1 MLRASRLRIVGALA
15 AAIAFLAA
23 SALTGLSS
31 TAHADGSAVTV
42 IGQNA
47 WDPANNTTLASPS
60 TVTVAQTTNLTD
72 QVVRVSWSN
81 FTPSSTLYYNDATEY
96 PVRVY
101 QCQGTTVTKP
111 VQCAGTTDYDSK
123 HSVNNIADTNLVNTF
138 TSPDGSGYAD
148 IALRT
153 TVTDS
158 ALGCDATHAC
168 SIVVVPNWGGRQPFL
183 PGVSTADCADHSWD
197 SSTDNGGYMEGPC
210 SWGYRI
216 VVPISFS
223 RGASVC
229 DSGDPNFGASGS
241 PMLQRAV
248 DLWRSS
254 LCVGANANRVGYDSG
269 VNEYSARTDFMNG
282 RTDLGFTTQPATSGS
297 RKFVY
302 APMAVSGVSIAYYV
316 DNANTGKP
324 ITNLKLNARLVAK
337 LLTQSYSMTQSCPGS
352 GTQIPCSPEVTGN
365 PSSILM
371 DPEFLALNPDYQP
384 WDYANAI
391 STGTYP
397 LVVQGDSDLTY
408 ELTRWIESDPQARAF
423 LNGAADPWGMRV
435 NKYYLPTSSPKYPIS
450 SFTANDPGQTNH
462 LPASGSGSCNAG
474 NYACDAWGIQA
485 FWNPISGLDHISN
498 KLLSGQPSSLAPI
511 ANCPSNQG
519 VIEGFCPSHPAD
531 PPQAVGQRGIFAV
544 VPEAD
549 AAAYQFP
556 TAALETTDGH
566 FVQPTTD
573 SMTAA
578 LSSMHTNADKVTQQ
592 VDHSKSNP
600 DAYPLTMV
608 DYAMVPTCG
617 VASSK
622 ATKISQFLNYVG
634 SDAGQVY
641 GTLPGQLAPGF
652 AALSDAQIAR
662 TDKAAAA
669 VGTQSCTTDKPPSGG
684 DKPPTNKPGGDNPP
698 ANNPP
703 SDNPPTNDGNNNG
716 SNNDTN
722 NSGTNDNGNGSNNNS
737 GDNSS
742 SDSPSNSSSSPTN
755 NDSSA
760 PTKNDLTSNTNTPQ
774 NVSFGKP
781 DPDKAGFTR
790 IMLPLLLIIGGA
802 LIIGGPAVFVLGKTG
817 AGPVIVS
824 RVKSLFRRG

>member
-23 SALTGLSS
+23 STLTGLST

-42 IGQNA
+42 TGQNA

-60 TVTVAQTTNLTD
+60 TVTVAQTTNLVD
-72 QVVRVSWSN
+72 QVVRVTWAN
-81 FTPSSTLYYNDATEY
+81 FTPSDTLWYDVLSTHY
-96 PVRVY
+96 PVSVY
-101 QCQGTTVTKP
+101 QCQGTDVTKQ
-111 VQCAGTTDYDSK
+111 VQCAGTAEYNTL
-123 HSVNNIADTNLVNTF
+123 HSVNNSADTNLVNTF
-138 TSPDGSGYAD
+138 TSPDGTGYAD
-148 IALRT
+148 IAVRT
-153 TVTDS
+153 SVTDS
-158 ALGCDATHAC
+158 ELGCDDSHKC
-168 SIVVVPNWGGRQPFL
+168 SIVVVPNWGGNDQP
-183 PGVSTADCADHSWD
+183 GTGTGDCSDHSAD
-197 SSTDNGGYMEGPC
+197 FGSSLGMSERSC
-210 SWGYRI
+210 AWGDRL

-223 RGASVC
+223 RGPTVC
-229 DSGDPNFGASGS
+229 DSGNPNFNSSGS

-254 LCVGANANRVGYDSG
+254 LCAGTNADRVSYNSG
-269 VNEYSARTDFMNG
+269 VNEYAARTDFMNG
-282 RTDLGFTTQPATSGS
+282 RTDMGFTTQPATIGT
-297 RKFVY
+297 RKFAY

-337 LLTQSYSMTQSCPGS
+337 MLTQSYSMTSSCPAS

-365 PSSILM
+365 PSSILT
-371 DPEFLALNPDYQP
+371 DPEFLALNPDYQL
-384 WDYANAI
+384 WDYATPI
-391 STGTYP
+391 STGTFP

-408 ELTRWIESDPQARAF
+408 ELTRWVQSDPQAHAF
-423 LNGAADPWGMRV
+423 LTGAPDPWGMRV

-450 SFTANDPGQTNH
+450 SFTANDPGQIHH
-462 LPASGSGSCNAG
+462 LHIGAADGCDSNF
-474 NYACDAWGIQA
+474 ACDAWGAQA
-485 FWNPISGLDHISN
+485 LWNPISGLDHISQ
-498 KLLSGQPSSLAPI
+498 KLLGAVPSSVAQLA
-511 ANCPSNQG
+511 ACDPSKVVN
-519 VIEGFCPSHPAD
+519 GFCSNHPAD
-531 PPQAVGQRGIFAV
+531 PPQDVGQRGIFAV

-556 TAALETTDGH
+556 TAALATTDGH

-578 LSSMHTNADKVTQQ
+578 MSSMHTNSDGVTQQ

-622 ATKISQFLNYVG
+622 ATKISQFLGYVG

-641 GTLPGQLAPGF
+641 GGLPGQLAPGF
-652 AALSDAQIAR
+652 AALTDAQRAQ
-662 TDKAAAA
+662 TNKAAAA

-703 SDNPPTNDGNNNG
+703 SDNPPTSDGNNNG